1 MAFPDLNTQLQV
13 IQRGTIDLLPEDE
26 LKAKINR
33 SIKENK
39 PMIIKMGFDPTA
51 PDIHLG
57 HTVGI
62 RKLRHFQ
69 DLGHHVVVIIGD
81 YTATVGDP
89 TDKKVTRPRLS
100 HEKVME
106 NAETYKTQILK
117 ILRPELTS
125 FRYNGEWFKNM
136 PFTDVMGLAAQT
148 TVAQM
153 LERNDFSNRYKSG
166 QPISLHEF
174 FYPLMQAYD
183 SVEID
188 ADIELGATEQKFNLM
203 MGRQIQEAHE
213 KEKQCI
219 LTLPVLE
226 GLDGVQR
233 MSKST
238 GNYIG
243 IDESPKEIFGKTLSI
258 PDALIYRYFEL
269 VTDAT
274 LEELPKL
281 EEFAKADP
289 RNAKRALAKRL
300 VAMYHSAEAAQ
311 SAEDEFDRIFIKKD
325 VPDDM
330 PEQAFEVSSMGA
342 IDLIHSVG
350 FAASKGEARR
360 LIRGNGVS
368 YNGEKVTDENAVLT
382 LVNEAVL
389 KVGKKK
395 FLKTLLA

>member
-1 MAFPDLNTQLQV
+1 MFPPLEQQLAV
-13 IQRGTIDLLPEDE
+13 IKRGTIDCLPENE
-26 LKAKINR
+26 LKAKLNR
-33 SIKENK
+33 AITKNK
-39 PMIIKMGFDPTA
+39 SMIVKMGFDPTA

-69 DLGHHVVVIIGD
+69 DLGHRVVVIIGD

-100 HEKVME
+100 HEDVLA

-117 ILRPELTS
+117 ILKPELTS
-125 FRYNGEWFKNM
+125 FRFNGDWFKAM
-136 PFTDVMGLAAQT
+136 PFTDVMALASQS

-153 LERNDFSNRYKSG
+153 LERNDFSNRYKTG

-203 MGRQIQEAHE
+203 MGRQIQEAYN

-243 IDESPKEIFGKTLSI
+243 INESPRDMFGKVLSL
-258 PDALIYRYFEL
+258 PDTMIYRYFEL
-269 VTDAT
+269 VTDVPI
-274 LEELPKL
+274 EELDELKA
-281 EEFAKADP
+281 FAEKDP

-300 VAMYHSAEAAQ
+300 VTMYHDQAAANAAE
-311 SAEDEFDRIFIKKD
+311 EEFDRIFIKKD
-325 VPDDM
+325 VPDDV
-330 PEQAFEVSSMGA
+330 PEQKFTVAEMGI
-342 IDLIHSVG
+342 IDLIFTVG
-350 FAASKGEARR
+350 FAESKGEARR
-360 LIRGNGVS
+360 LVRGNGVS
-368 YNGEKVTDENAVLT
+368 YNNEKISDENAIIKFVH
-382 LVNEAVL
+382 EAVL

-395 FLKTLLA
+395 FLKTLV